1 MTGYEITLF
10 GGEAISL
17 WNY

>member
-1 MTGYEITLF
+1 MTGYEIALF

-17 WNY
+17 